1 MAYQFIVEDGSGVP
15 NANSYVTVEE
25 ADDYLVQNIHVSAK
39 WAALDA
45 DTKQYLLSWASRY
58 LDQHARWNGYPT
70 FPTARLKWPRSYV
83 RVNGCLIDPH
93 TIPQPIK
100 DATIELARYLLD
112 NDLGDVRGQD
122 GLERIKV
129 DVIEIVFNS
138 AYRLP
143 KTPPELNWIL
153 MGYGVLVGSGSTFAP
168 IRRA

>member
-25 ADDYLVQNIHVSAK
+25 ADDYLVQNIHVSEA
-39 WAALDA
+39 WAALDTL
-45 DTKQYLLSWASRY
+45 TKQYLLSWASRY
-58 LDQHARWNGYPT
+58 LDQHATWKGYPT
-70 FPTARLKWPRSYV
+70 FPTARLQWPRSYV

-93 TIPQPIK
+93 TIPQAIK
-100 DATIELARYLLD
+100 DATIELARYLLE

-129 DVIEIVFNS
+129 DVVEIVF
-138 AYRLP
+138 AQGYRLP
-143 KTPPELNWIL
+143 KMPPELGWIL
-153 MGYGVLVGSGSTFAP
+153 KGYGTLVGSGSTFAP